1 MVIYYWAAAGSNR
14 RSNLVFIN
22 HEDHEG
28 HEVFLFYLKVFV
40 LFVNF
45 VVIIWTSLRIQLR
58 IESA

>member
-1 MVIYYWAAAGSNR
+1 MAIYYWVGAGSNR
-14 RSNLVFIN
+14 RSNLVFKN

-28 HEVFLFYLKVFV
+28 REVFLFYLKVFV